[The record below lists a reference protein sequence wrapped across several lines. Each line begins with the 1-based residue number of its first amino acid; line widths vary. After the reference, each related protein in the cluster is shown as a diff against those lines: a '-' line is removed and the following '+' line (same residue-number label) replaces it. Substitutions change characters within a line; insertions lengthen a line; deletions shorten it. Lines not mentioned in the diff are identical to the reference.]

1 MCFQTRTR
9 LVKKGKNKSPVWR
22 RDFYRKEFLHDI
34 KCTKNK
40 HVAESKCM
48 YLITI
53 REKMKTY
60 LNFYYTVKIK
70 NYNKKEEK

>member
-1 MCFQTRTR
+1 
-9 LVKKGKNKSPVWR
+9 
-22 RDFYRKEFLHDI
+22 
-34 KCTKNK
+34 
-40 HVAESKCM
+40 M

-53 REKMKTY
+53 REKMKIY

>member
-1 MCFQTRTR
+1 M
-9 LVKKGKNKSPVWR
+9 KKGKNKSPVWR
-22 RDFYRKEFLHDI
+22 RGFYRKAFLHDI

-40 HVAESKCM
+40 HVANVFDCNK
-48 YLITI
+48 
-53 REKMKTY
+53 REDETY